1 MAILKFK
8 KLIADLENNTTT
20 VLSSVTKVASTASNA
35 GTAAVAT
42 TAANAGTSAVATTAV
57 KSGSAAYS
65 GTAFGAQRAHWASS
79 GTASLKGTSIWW
91 GTSGIGA

>member
-42 TAANAGTSAVATTAV
+42 TAANTGTAAKATSAGRAGTAYYSTTA
-57 KSGSAAYS
+57 GGGTG
-65 GTAFGAQRAHWASS
+65 GTAGAN
-79 GTASLKGTSIWW
+79 L
-91 GTSGIGA
+91 